1 MPKSRFLRVSVAVS
15 ISSALVLTP
24 LAANAGTIATPTAST
39 LTSQSVSALSGS
51 LTASDW
57 KEVAKRASAASD
69 VSSARVANTMAA
81 QKTGSTNVAQP
92 ANIITTLAK
101 KAAIAALRYSSNKI
115 PAKMRPYANKIANF
129 LEDLE
134 NWQEGPI
141 ITGLMALGV
150 PYDVASAVATWVV
163 VFGGI

>member
-1 MPKSRFLRVSVAVS
+1 M
-15 ISSALVLTP
+15 
-24 LAANAGTIATPTAST
+24 
-39 LTSQSVSALSGS
+39 
-51 LTASDW
+51 
-57 KEVAKRASAASD
+57 
-69 VSSARVANTMAA
+69 
-81 QKTGSTNVAQP
+81 AQP

-115 PAKMRPYANKIANF
+115 PAKLQPYANKIANF

>member
-1 MPKSRFLRVSVAVS
+1 VSKSRFLRVSVAVS

-24 LAANAGTIATPTAST
+24 LAANAGTVAPPNAPAV
-39 LTSQSVSALSGS
+39 TSQSASSLSGS

-57 KEVAKRASAASD
+57 REVAKRASAASD
-69 VSSARVANTMAA
+69 VSSAQAANAMAA
-81 QKTGSTNVAQP
+81 RKAGSTNVAQP

-115 PAKMRPYANKIANF
+115 PAKLRPYANKIANF
-129 LEDLE
+129 LEELE